1 MGKESVMN
9 DLVRL
14 VVGFDARETIAYHV
28 FCQSV
33 LEKTSLPVSFL
44 PLVEQS
50 LAGYKETHHDGSN
63 LFTYTRFLTPFL
75 MGFEGWAIFADGD
88 MVCRRDIAEL
98 WKLRDSS
105 KAVQVVKH
113 DYLTKSSTKYLGNKN
128 ENYPRKNWSSVV
140 LWNCGHPENR
150 CLTPNLVL
158 SKDGSFLHR
167 FQWLADS
174 LIGELDREWNWLA
187 IEYDENPSAN
197 LIHYTLGTPC
207 FRGYRDSA
215 SSEHWHR
222 ALANTLNGIDGAD
235 LFFESVIKPT
245 K

>member
-1 MGKESVMN
+1 MVEKIN
-9 DLVRL
+9 I
-14 VVGFDARETIAYHV
+14 VVGFDQREAIAYHV
-28 FCQSV
+28 FTQSI
-33 LEKTSLPVSFL
+33 LEKASLPVTFH
-44 PLVEQS
+44 PLAINTLSSYSE
-50 LAGYKETHHDGSN
+50 KHTDRSN
-63 LFTYTRFLTPFL
+63 DFVYSRFLTPYL
-75 MGFEGWAIFADGD
+75 NNYQGWAIFADGD

-150 CLTPNLVL
+150 CLTPNFVL

-207 FRGYRDSA
+207 FRDFRDCS

-222 ALANTLNGIDGAD
+222 VLANTLNGIDGVD
-235 LFFESVIKPT
+235 QLFESVLKPT
-245 K
+245 KKT